1 MKKKTF
7 KISIV
12 AGLLVAGSLAGSAD
26 AAGYNPPVNGSYVMR
41 LITPAATPLNS
52 VSMNGDAKGSWD
64 QYYGK
69 GLNAFVMYQ
78 DVRSEFSLTYKYTNS
93 AGVAVGNATV
103 YLIVNKKFSC
113 SKTTFSTP
121 ANTNYPGGNR
131 NGDTHA
137 IVRDW
142 CGDQPQMGAGETAV
156 IGTTNS
162 SGVATFTLKNYN
174 FTGEMF
180 PSALN
185 KMNQYSKGISCA
197 DDTMCMQT
205 TIAPSMIAHP
215 TEAQERGEDK
225 DLLFLHFVNPKVTAT
240 VASQKVKA
248 GTTKKISFKLTNL
261 GKMPV
266 AGTTVTFETFGEG
279 DDLETWSEVSDASGI
294 VTVEVTA
301 PKGTLGLEVVRAKVY
316 GAMKG
321 TDAKIYWTK

>member
-1 MKKKTF
+1 
-7 KISIV
+7 
-12 AGLLVAGSLAGSAD
+12 
-26 AAGYNPPVNGSYVMR
+26 
-41 LITPAATPLNS
+41 
-52 VSMNGDAKGSWD
+52 
-64 QYYGK
+64 
-69 GLNAFVMYQ
+69 
-78 DVRSEFSLTYKYTNS
+78 
-93 AGVAVGNATV
+93 
-103 YLIVNKKFSC
+103 
-113 SKTTFSTP
+113 
-121 ANTNYPGGNR
+121 
-131 NGDTHA
+131 
-137 IVRDW
+137 
-142 CGDQPQMGAGETAV
+142 
-156 IGTTNS
+156 
-162 SGVATFTLKNYN
+162 
-174 FTGEMF
+174 
-180 PSALN
+180 
-185 KMNQYSKGISCA
+185 
-197 DDTMCMQT
+197 MQT